1 LKDED
6 RPKIFRVL
14 TDSPEETRILG
25 EIIGQ
30 KLKGGEVI
38 LLSGPLGAGKTT
50 LVQGIALGLDITRP
64 VKSPSFVL
72 ERIYKGRLLLRHFD
86 FYRLSEEEILDA
98 GLLSELDDST
108 VTVIEWAERLPGLR
122 TCTLQVNIAFVA
134 DSQDSRCITIQALA
148 CGWREI
154 MEDVLAGG

>member
-1 LKDED
+1 MKNED
-6 RPKIFRVL
+6 RPKIFQVL
-14 TDSPEETRILG
+14 TDSPEKTRILG
-25 EIIGQ
+25 EMIGQ

-86 FYRLSEEEILDA
+86 FYRLSKEEILDA

-108 VTVIEWAERLPGLR
+108 VTVIEWAERLPGFR
-122 TCTLQVNIAFVA
+122 PCTLQVNIAFVA

-148 CGWREI
+148 SGWREI
-154 MEDVLAGG
+154 IEDVLAGR